1 MRAVLG
7 WFLVFIGIMLGALIN
22 EITHMRLDQKVE
34 SLLSACE
41 YTLPRNEHCVLV
53 ALPKSK
59 D

>member
-7 WFLVFIGIMLGALIN
+7 WLLVLIGVMLGALIN
-22 EITHMRLDQKVE
+22 EISHLQLDKKVE
-34 SLLSACE
+34 SLLEACE
-41 YTLPRNEHCVLV
+41 YALPRNEHCVLV